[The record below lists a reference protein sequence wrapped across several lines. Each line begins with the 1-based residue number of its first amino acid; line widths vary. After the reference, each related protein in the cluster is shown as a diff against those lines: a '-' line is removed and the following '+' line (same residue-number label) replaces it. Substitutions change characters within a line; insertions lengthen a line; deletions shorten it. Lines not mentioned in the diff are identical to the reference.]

1 MMEKKQLFEKK
12 KQKKKNKRKYS
23 NSNNKRTS
31 KLSKIDFVLSDD
43 EIQFLH

>member
-12 KQKKKNKRKYS
+12 KTKKKNKRKYS

-31 KLSKIDFVLSDD
+31 KLSKIDFFLSDD